1 MARIKYGGTDPAA
14 PPADSHWN
22 PGEERD
28 IDDDEVV
35 ERLLRNP
42 VFTEVKQTK
51 APPKGGEVPAD
62 QQQQAAP
69 AAEGS

>member
-1 MARIKYGGTDPAA
+1 MARIHYNGTEPGA
-14 PPADSHWN
+14 PPADTYWA

-28 IDDDEVV
+28 IDDAEWA

-42 VFTEVKQTK
+42 VFAEVRQTK
-51 APPKGGEVPAD
+51 APPKPGDVPTE
-62 QQQQAAP
+62 QQAAP

>member
-1 MARIKYGGTDPAA
+1 MARIKYGGIEQAA

-62 QQQQAAP
+62 QQQAAP